1 MITPAP
7 PRKVVIVNGTV
18 ELLGL
23 FETMLGAGCYDVV
36 IVESSAHAY
45 SHIKR
50 VHPNLVVLCLNMDHA
65 EGFHVLSMLQID
77 NETKAIPVLTFTC
90 DDDGLDPDDDSPEFE
105 ADQRVG
111 SMTAAWM
118 N

>member
-1 MITPAP
+1 MLIAAP
-7 PRKVVIVNGTV
+7 TRKVVVVNGTV

-36 IVESSAHAY
+36 IVESTEHAF

-50 VHPNLVVLCLNMDHA
+50 VHPHLVVLCLQMDHA
-65 EGFHVLSMLQID
+65 EGFQVLSMLQMD
-77 NETKAIPVLTFTC
+77 AETKAIPVLTCTC
-90 DDDGLDPDDDSPEFE
+90 DDDGLDLEYDSPEFGD
-105 ADQRVG
+105 AQRRG
-111 SMTAAWM
+111 SAAAAWM